1 MNRSFFFEDQ
11 VYDWGRFQKTG
22 QHTCAKITLK
32 LPPSPQDCC
41 TLSDKRCLS
50 KACAFIE
57 IQNYVIIASLK
68 SDTMGKL
75 MFVSFDIQFT
85 RLGVENACCIDRPA
99 SQCQQAFS
107 KPCQVNLISKET
119 HLVFFIHRQL
129 TLGSV
134 RSSYNEICLLDLT
147 RTKHETVAGKKTQ
160 LKKILPTDL
169 PQNGRSHCAQTKYL
183 LHFPLFL

>member
-1 MNRSFFFEDQ
+1 
-11 VYDWGRFQKTG
+11 
-22 QHTCAKITLK
+22 
-32 LPPSPQDCC
+32 
-41 TLSDKRCLS
+41 
-50 KACAFIE
+50 
-57 IQNYVIIASLK
+57 
-68 SDTMGKL
+68 MGKL

-147 RTKHETVAGKKTQ
+147 RTKHETVAGKKNATKENITNRSTSERKKPLCTDQIPAPFSAVFITRNVRFSSHRGILTDTSLYSETFKEHISSHKRKTQ
-160 LKKILPTDL
+160 TNLKWSTLHIHFFFL
-169 PQNGRSHCAQTKYL
+169 PQADKVENIKCQSEK
-183 LHFPLFL
+183 